1 MKIKHFSGYGS
12 VNVTKKS
19 KTSFIDEFDVKKTK
33 LVLVVKGNHERGI
46 VRDDIYDVRRWI
58 FNRFEKNF
66 NGNDYDIK
74 MSIQNDYVEENATGV
89 EVAIYTFIY

>member
-19 KTSFIDEFDVKKTK
+19 KTSFIDEFGVKKTK

-46 VRDDIYDVRRWI
+46 VLDDIFDAKMWL
-58 FNRFEKNF
+58 FDRFEKNF
-66 NGNDYDIK
+66 DGDDYDID
-74 MSIQNDYVEENATGV
+74 MRIQNDYAEEVATGI